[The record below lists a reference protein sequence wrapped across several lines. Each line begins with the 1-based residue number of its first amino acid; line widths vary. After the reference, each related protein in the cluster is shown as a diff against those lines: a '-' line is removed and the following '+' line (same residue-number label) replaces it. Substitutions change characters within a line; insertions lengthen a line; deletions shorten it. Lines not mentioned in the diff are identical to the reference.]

1 MTTQNNFNTLYV
13 LFNNDIPQETMEHYK
28 NFSSHHEGDSGVD
41 LMTPENGTQTIPT
54 EIDTINFKICCS
66 MVDSNMRPMSYYL
79 VPRSSICKTP
89 WQMANSIGI
98 IDAGYRGN
106 IMAKV
111 RNMSNKNATVVKGQ
125 SLFQIV
131 APDLRP
137 IKIVIVDSLSE
148 TSRGSGG
155 FGSTNILN

>member
-1 MTTQNNFNTLYV
+1 MTSQETSNILYV
-13 LFNNDIPQETMEHYK
+13 LFDNNIPNDTMEHYK
-28 NFSSHHEGDSGVD
+28 NFSSHHEGDSGID
-41 LMTPENGTQTIPT
+41 LINPNNGNMIQPT
-54 EIDTINFKICCS
+54 EIDTINFNISCS
-66 MVDSNMRPMSYYL
+66 MVDKNNKPISYYL

-111 RNMSNKNATVVKGQ
+111 RNSSNKDATVVKGQ
-125 SLFQIV
+125 SLFQII
-131 APDLRP
+131 APDLKP
-137 IKIVIVDSLSE
+137 IKIIIVDSLSE

-155 FGSTNILN
+155 FGSTNSLN